1 MKRGKLKKSKISGE
15 NGHSSQS
22 HKLTSEGSTP
32 SSAPIAKPVA
42 PFSFRVTVHENTRL
56 RVGDV
61 IHFDGVRQ
69 VVCQV
74 NSSSARI
81 TPLGATTKTVTFTPR
96 FKDTPVTF
104 NAPVPTTVTSI
115 SANSE
120 CDILERLGRN
130 WKEKLGVNPKG

>member
-1 MKRGKLKKSKISGE
+1 MKRGKLKSYA
-15 NGHSSQS
+15 
-22 HKLTSEGSTP
+22 HKDAAVTAELQAAIP
-32 SSAPIAKPVA
+32 PVAKPVA

-61 IHFDGVRQ
+61 VFFDGVRQ

-81 TPLGATTKTVTFTPR
+81 TPLGATMKTVTFTPR

-120 CDILERLGRN
+120 CEIIERLGRN
-130 WKEKLGVNPKG
+130 WKEKLADSKG